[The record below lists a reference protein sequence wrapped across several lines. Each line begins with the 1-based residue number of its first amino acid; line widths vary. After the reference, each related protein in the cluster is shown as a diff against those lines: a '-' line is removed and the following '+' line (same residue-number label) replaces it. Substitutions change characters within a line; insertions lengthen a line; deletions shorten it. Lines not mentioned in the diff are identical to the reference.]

1 MVIAL
6 SSPINQS
13 ISMITI
19 FESHTMTTYTY
30 TTDGIEFTGTFHVEN
45 DDEGYNPIFTVNS
58 VYAMPCAIDLML
70 VIDPRVIH
78 EIEAYLLS
86 DYKWNK

>member
-1 MVIAL
+1 MLFVLIT
-6 SSPINQS
+6 PIID
-13 ISMITI
+13 ISTNGRQA
-19 FESHTMTTYTY
+19 MTTYTY

-86 DYKWNK
+86 DYQWNTK